1 MIELRGVHFRYGR
14 DGPLVLQGINLMI
27 REGEFIA
34 LVGPN
39 GSGKSTLA
47 EIMAGLLR
55 PTRGE
60 LLLDG
65 ASNRSDS
72 SGQRQGVGLVF
83 QNPEHQFFH
92 ATVAE
97 DVAFGPENL
106 GLPPHEVRERVA
118 QALMQVGMEG
128 HEACSPRDLSAG
140 QKQAVAIAG
149 ILAMRPRF
157 LILDEP
163 TSLLDPRGRRRI
175 FRIVKELRE
184 AQGCA
189 VIWITQE
196 MEEAARAK
204 RLLVMHEGR
213 IVRDGP
219 PMETFQDV
227 GFLEGIGLDLPDTL
241 KLRERLRRDGLE
253 EMAATLDTLLEEIRG
268 HLP

>member
-1 MIELRGVHFRYGR
+1 MEARGVHFRYGGQ
-14 DGPLVLQGINLMI
+14 GPWALQGIDLRI

-55 PTRGE
+55 PTKGD
-60 LLLDG
+60 LLVDG
-65 ASNRSDS
+65 ALIKSDS
-72 SGQRQGVGLVF
+72 GGPRHGVGLVF

-106 GLPPHEVRERVA
+106 GLPAHEVRQRVA
-118 QALMQVGMEG
+118 QALRQVGMEG
-128 HEACSPRDLSAG
+128 LEACSPHELSAG

-175 FRIVKELRE
+175 FQIVKGLRE
-184 AQGCA
+184 AEGCA

-196 MEEAARAK
+196 MEEAARAE
-204 RLLVMHEGR
+204 RLLVMHQGR

-219 PMETFQDV
+219 PNETFQDV

-253 EMAATLDTLLEEIRG
+253 EMAARLDAFLGEIRG
-268 HLP
+268 PFP